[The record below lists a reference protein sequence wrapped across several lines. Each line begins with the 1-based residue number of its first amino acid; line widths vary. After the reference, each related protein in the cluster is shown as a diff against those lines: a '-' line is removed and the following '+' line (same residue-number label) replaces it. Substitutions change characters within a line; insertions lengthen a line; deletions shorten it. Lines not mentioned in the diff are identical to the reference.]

1 VVRVVISAAAGGSP
15 VFALGGHGIG
25 GHPDAA
31 MSTVLEVLDGGTRYL
46 EQRGVEDARRNMQ
59 LLLARL
65 LGCSRMDL
73 YMQFDRPLE
82 EASLAPLRD
91 MLRKRG
97 QGVPLQHLLGE
108 VSFHNR
114 MFRCDARALI
124 PRPETEELA
133 EAILKRETRP
143 ALDVL
148 DVGCGSGVLGLT
160 LAAERGDW
168 RVHLSDVSPDA
179 LDLARE
185 NAARLAIAPAGVA
198 AGDLLAPWEGRTFD
212 AIVANLPYVPDG
224 DRDALAR
231 ELSHDPA
238 LALFGGPDGLD
249 LIRRL
254 IPAALAALRPNGW
267 LALETGHDQGATA
280 ATLMKDAGFSRILVD
295 SDLSGIPR
303 FPWGW
308 RE

>member
-1 VVRVVISAAAGGSP
+1 
-15 VFALGGHGIG
+15 
-25 GHPDAA
+25 
-31 MSTVLEVLDGGTRYL
+31 MTTVLEVLDGGTRYL
-46 EQRGVEDARRNMQ
+46 DQRGVEDARRNMQ

-114 MFRCDARALI
+114 MFRCDGRALI

-133 EAILKRETRP
+133 EAILKRETRNG
-143 ALDVL
+143 LDVL

-168 RVHLSDVSPDA
+168 RVHLSDVSADA
-179 LDLARE
+179 LDLTRE
-185 NAARLAIAPAGVA
+185 NAARLAIAPAGMA
-198 AGDLLAPWEGRTFD
+198 AGDLLAPWDGHTFD

-224 DRDALAR
+224 ERDALAK

-238 LALFGGPDGLD
+238 LALFGGPDGMD
-249 LIRRL
+249 VIRRL
-254 IPAALAALRPNGW
+254 IPAALAALRPGGW
-267 LALETGHDQGATA
+267 LALETGHDQGTA
-280 ATLMKDAGFSRILVD
+280 AANLMKNAGFSRILID